1 MDNFKNHKED
11 KDLFPYEYGAS
22 SYDHMRES
30 IFALL
35 RREELASSIRSIYKH
50 MEENGVVFSSPG
62 ASFKRKFCNNLSQYM
77 NYRIRYPRIG
87 ENLKKDD
94 KLRQLLEPLAKI
106 LCTEKNIL
114 EEWKKKNPNGYA
126 EYNYPGGKKYAGEW
140 KDCKYHGQGIL
151 SLSGR
156 VIYEGKWDNGKRH
169 GQGTTMAKDDDH
181 GYKGEWKDD
190 KCHGQGIRIWEDGY
204 TFEVKKYEGEW
215 KNSQMHG
222 QGILYWPDGAKWVG
236 EFRDDKF
243 WNGIL
248 YDKDGIIIGEKLDGE
263 FKQKQS

>member
-1 MDNFKNHKED
+1 MENYKNLEDDNNF
-11 KDLFPYEYGAS
+11 FPYEYGAS

-77 NYRIRYPRIG
+77 NYRIRYPRRG

-114 EEWKKKNPNGYA
+114 
-126 EYNYPGGKKYAGEW
+126 
-140 KDCKYHGQGIL
+140 
-151 SLSGR
+151 
-156 VIYEGKWDNGKRH
+156 
-169 GQGTTMAKDDDH
+169 
-181 GYKGEWKDD
+181 
-190 KCHGQGIRIWEDGY
+190 
-204 TFEVKKYEGEW
+204 
-215 KNSQMHG
+215 
-222 QGILYWPDGAKWVG
+222 
-236 EFRDDKF
+236 
-243 WNGIL
+243 
-248 YDKDGIIIGEKLDGE
+248 
-263 FKQKQS
+263 